1 MEPLSIGLAL
11 SVASKSYGM
20 IKKTIEAGA
29 EFEQV
34 MGQMSKWWGACQDIN
49 KANEVAKKPPLFK
62 KLTFQDSQKEAL
74 DAFVAKKKMEEMRGE
89 IRTMLLYRF
98 GPEAWKELCQM
109 EREIKQ
115 QRQDMIYAQK
125 ERVRKLFDGVIIVA
139 GLIAIV
145 GLIFGLIVLINAA
158 S

>member
-11 SVASKSYGM
+11 SVATKSYSM
-20 IKKTIEAGA
+20 ITKTIDAGA

-139 GLIAIV
+139 GIIAIV
-145 GLIFGLIVLINAA
+145 GLIFGIIVLINSA